1 MVTKNL
7 KKYFNENIKEYYHS
21 SGLYNSL
28 IYKKLSNTNNLSK
41 KELLKKLFTNIIQ
54 ILTKFIDHKDNLLL
68 SNNKINS
75 KIMIIGDIPSH
86 NDHINKYIFS
96 DESGELLNKMLRA
109 ISINKEDVYLTNII
123 PFYNKESKSIYSIYK
138 SFLKKTIINHIS
150 IINPQIILLLGS
162 IPLEILFGNEF
173 SISNNRG
180 QWLNL
185 KINDK
190 NIFTLCTFHPNFL
203 IQQPNQKK
211 NAWFDLQLFEKKI
224 KDLNIK

>member
-1 MVTKNL
+1 M
-7 KKYFNENIKEYYHS
+7 
-21 SGLYNSL
+21 YNSL

-75 KIMIIGDIPSH
+75 KIMIIGDMPSH

-150 IINPQIILLLGS
+150 IINPQIIL
-162 IPLEILFGNEF
+162 IL
-173 SISNNRG
+173 
-180 QWLNL
+180 
-185 KINDK
+185 
-190 NIFTLCTFHPNFL
+190 
-203 IQQPNQKK
+203 
-211 NAWFDLQLFEKKI
+211 
-224 KDLNIK
+224 